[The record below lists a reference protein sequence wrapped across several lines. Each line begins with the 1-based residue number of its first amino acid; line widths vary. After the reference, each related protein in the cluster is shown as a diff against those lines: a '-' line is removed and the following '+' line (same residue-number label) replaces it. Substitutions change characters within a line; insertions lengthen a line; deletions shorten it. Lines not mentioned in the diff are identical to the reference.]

1 MVAWRSSSVEL
12 VWWIVRVEGARR
24 QEGASMMELK
34 TTATNDDKGKNK
46 EATLL
51 TTLGWGTE
59 RKRES
64 KSHRLKLGGWK
75 RVNCEQGGRVWK
87 MIHAMARSMGN
98 VEVWD
103 SLRARMIK
111 RKTVPCAQD

>member
-1 MVAWRSSSVEL
+1 
-12 VWWIVRVEGARR
+12 
-24 QEGASMMELK
+24 MELK

-103 SLRARMIK
+103 SCSKAIEDRDMVSEQPHKVCSLLLFWSLVDEI
-111 RKTVPCAQD
+111 PCARE